1 VLAALMTAATAL
13 FVIGVSIER
22 GQPDEHGGERGE
34 ESLEIRESG
43 ERADEEPRILGIDP
57 ESTPLVVLA
66 TVGSLSLAA
75 AGISGL
81 RYGPLSSIVDE
92 R

>member
-43 ERADEEPRILGIDP
+43 ERADEEPRILGINP

-81 RYGPLSSIVDE
+81 RLPTFIVY
-92 R
+92 RR